1 MSNNH
6 LNFAK
11 KLKDDEYYTRRF
23 LVEIIFKKAVEAL
36 YLEEKWQLIHTILIL
51 AETTALRM
59 YFFKKYRPFLK
70 NYILTKANIM

>member
-59 YFFKKYRPFLK
+59 YFFKKCQPFLK